1 MFFAAFVQAQAF
13 VRSLLQNAGQLYTNS
28 LFLGNLF
35 RFLAREAEPPHVAS
49 PSRLATPR
57 LRRGIRFEGIDFS
70 YPGSPTKALANFC
83 LDVPAGRTAAIVGAN
98 GAGKTTVIKLLC
110 RFYEPDRGG
119 IWIDGADIRERP
131 AAEIRELVSVLFQE
145 PVRYATTVA
154 ENVAPDWRP
163 AAGCATMR

>member
-83 LDVPAGRTAAIVGAN
+83 VSTCRPAGRQPSSAQAVQAKRLLSSFCVASTSLTAAGF
-98 GAGKTTVIKLLC
+98 G
-110 RFYEPDRGG
+110 
-119 IWIDGADIRERP
+119 
-131 AAEIRELVSVLFQE
+131 
-145 PVRYATTVA
+145 
-154 ENVAPDWRP
+154 
-163 AAGCATMR
+163 